1 MSNKI
6 SISRRFAI
14 VDEWV
19 INLEISDRA
28 FRLYAVLARYADN
41 STHKAFPSRDT
52 LAARLR
58 CSKASVD
65 RAVTELVE
73 ARAIEKKHR
82 AYNSVLYTVLVD
94 APDGVIM
101 GDESVSSRV
110 STDVISD
117 DDVTRTTELEPNNL
131 TSSFNEFWELYPRKM
146 GKGEARGSF
155 QKAVNRYG
163 LDVVMDGVRRL
174 ASDPNLPA
182 PQFVPRASTWLNQE
196 RWDDEPYPKQD
207 PLAIPGV
214 SRGVRPAAE
223 GPVRRLWV
231 RKLHDEGEHYECK
244 PGEFGC
250 K

>member
-28 FRLYAVLARYADN
+28 FKLYAVLARYADN

-110 STDVISD
+110 STDVISG
-117 DDVTRTTELEPNNL
+117 DDVTRTTELEPENDIETKTKRAHAVPEDWQPSDTFRAECEQKWPTLIIANEVEAFIDYHTASGKL
-131 TSSFNEFWELYPRKM
+131 FKDLQAAFRTWCRNAVKFSSSKTVIH
-146 GKGEARGSF
+146 K
-155 QKAVNRYG
+155 
-163 LDVVMDGVRRL
+163 
-174 ASDPNLPA
+174 
-182 PQFVPRASTWLNQE
+182 QE
-196 RWDDEPYPKQD
+196 
-207 PLAIPGV
+207 
-214 SRGVRPAAE
+214 VRPAAE

>member
-117 DDVTRTTELEPNNL
+117 DDVTRTTELEPDNYIDKKGKSVPPDWQPTPEL
-131 TSSFNEFWELYPRKM
+131 TADCTQKWPTLIIANEVEAFIDFHIAKGSVFKDLNRAFRTWCRNAAKFSEPKTVIHKQELKPPA
-146 GKGEARGSF
+146 EIPDAR
-155 QKAVNRYG
+155 A
-163 LDVVMDGVRRL
+163 
-174 ASDPNLPA
+174 
-182 PQFVPRASTWLNQE
+182 
-196 RWDDEPYPKQD
+196 
-207 PLAIPGV
+207 
-214 SRGVRPAAE
+214 
-223 GPVRRLWV
+223 WV
-231 RKLHDEGEHYECK
+231 RQMHDLGEHFECRA
-244 PGEFGC
+244 GEFGC

>member
-28 FRLYAVLARYADN
+28 FKLYAVLARYADN

-110 STDVISD
+110 STDVISG
-117 DDVTRTTELEPNNL
+117 DDVTRTTELEPENDIETKTKRAHAVPEDWQPSDTFRAECEQKWPTLLIAQEVEAFIDFHIAKGSVFKDVQRAFRTWCRNA
-131 TSSFNEFWELYPRKM
+131 SKWEKPRTVIHKQEV
-146 GKGEARGSF
+146 K
-155 QKAVNRYG
+155 
-163 LDVVMDGVRRL
+163 
-174 ASDPNLPA
+174 PA
-182 PQFVPRASTWLNQE
+182 A
-196 RWDDEPYPKQD
+196 D
-207 PLAIPGV
+207 IPGA
-214 SRGVRPAAE
+214 RA
-223 GPVRRLWV
+223 WV
-231 RKLHDEGEHYECK
+231 RALHDQGEHWECRD
-244 PGEFGC
+244 GEFGC